1 MELALLRTCL
11 VLVRLLVVT
20 SLRLGLLLVLLRLLI
35 PLVLP
40 LLAILLLGLR
50 RRSIALLMLR
60 TLLTRRVALH
70 ILLRLCS
77 SVPLLLVTGR
87 IATLRRLLRLPLRRL
102 PLSSLR
108 LRALALGVLRRLGRT
123 LVLSLR
129 LELSLRR
136 PR

>member
-1 MELALLRTCL
+1 MKLALLRTCL

-60 TLLTRRVALH
+60 TAAYP
-70 ILLRLCS
+70 CCW
-77 SVPLLLVTGR
+77 
-87 IATLRRLLRLPLRRL
+87 
-102 PLSSLR
+102 
-108 LRALALGVLRRLGRT
+108 
-123 LVLSLR
+123 
-129 LELSLRR
+129 
-136 PR
+136 